1 MTVAACYLRPMVEA
15 DIGPALAVDELVYPS
30 AWSPSF
36 LRQQL
41 SLAGSRVN
49 LVAEREGQLVGHGAL
64 MVVADEGHVTSVAVH
79 PHQQR
84 QGVGAQILAALCR
97 ASVERGLKSMTLEVR
112 CSNEAAIGLYQRFG
126 FAPAGVRVGY
136 YADTGEDALIMWVHD
151 IDQPEFL
158 GRVAV
163 AEKRKEHHG

>member
-1 MTVAACYLRPMVEA
+1 
-15 DIGPALAVDELVYPS
+15 
-30 AWSPSF
+30 
-36 LRQQL
+36 
-41 SLAGSRVN
+41 
-49 LVAEREGQLVGHGAL
+49 
-64 MVVADEGHVTSVAVH
+64 
-79 PHQQR
+79 
-84 QGVGAQILAALCR
+84 
-97 ASVERGLKSMTLEVR
+97 MTLEVR

-136 YADTGEDALIMWVHD
+136 YADTGEDALIMWAHD